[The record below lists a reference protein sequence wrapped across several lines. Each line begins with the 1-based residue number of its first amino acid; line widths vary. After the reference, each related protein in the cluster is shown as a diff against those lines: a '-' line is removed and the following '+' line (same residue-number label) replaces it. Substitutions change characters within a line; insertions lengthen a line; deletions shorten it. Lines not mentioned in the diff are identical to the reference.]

1 MSDALLDQLEP
12 RRTRKVGVWAVM
24 RAVLR
29 HKVSCMGVVII
40 LLLVL
45 MAIFAPLLAP
55 YDPNEQDLYRVLEG
69 PTRAHL
75 LGPDDVGRDLLSRVI
90 YGSRVS
96 LFIGVTATVFSA
108 TIGILIGLVAGYKG
122 GITDMIIMRITD
134 TFMCI
139 PGLVFLLV
147 LAATLGAGIHNIIIA
162 VTVLG
167 WTAFARIIRGQVL
180 VVRELPFVEAAHAAG
195 ASELRIM
202 FKHLLPNSIA
212 PIIVTA
218 SLAVGF
224 NIMLESAA
232 AFFGLGVQPPTP
244 SWGKALRVGYSYLEI
259 VPLFSI
265 APGLMITLAILAFN
279 LLGDGLRDAL
289 DPRLRGEAK
298 KIE

>member
-1 MSDALLDQLEP
+1 MSDALLDQLGP

-24 RAVLR
+24 RAVWK
-29 HKVSCMGVVII
+29 HKVSCMGIVII

-55 YDPNEQDLYRVLEG
+55 YDPNEQDLYHVLEG

-75 LGPDDVGRDLLSRVI
+75 LGTDDVGRDLLSRVI

-180 VVRELPFVEAAHAAG
+180 VVRELPFIEASHAAG

-202 FKHLLPNSIA
+202 FRHLLPNSIA

>member
-1 MSDALLDQLEP
+1 M
-12 RRTRKVGVWAVM
+12 WAVL
-24 RAVLR
+24 RAVLK
-29 HKVSCMGVVII
+29 HKVSCLGLVII

-45 MAIFAPLLAP
+45 MAIFAPFLAP
-55 YDPNEQDLYRVLEG
+55 CDPNEQDLYHVLEG
-69 PTRAHL
+69 PSGQHL
-75 LGPDDVGRDLLSRVI
+75 LGTDDVGRDLLSRVI

-108 TIGILIGLVAGYKG
+108 IIGVLIGLVAGYKG
-122 GITDMIIMRITD
+122 GIIDMIIMRITD

-147 LAATLGAGIHNIIIA
+147 LAATLGAGTHNIIIS

-167 WTAFARIIRGQVL
+167 WTWFARIIRGQVL
-180 VVRELPFVEAAHAAG
+180 VVRELPYVEASQAAG

-202 FKHLLPNSIA
+202 FRHVLPNSLA

-289 DPRLRGEAK
+289 DPRLRGEGK

>member
-1 MSDALLDQLEP
+1 MKDALLDQLEP

-75 LGPDDVGRDLLSRVI
+75 LGTDDVGRDLLSRVI

-147 LAATLGAGIHNIIIA
+147 LAATMGAGIHNIIIA

-202 FKHLLPNSIA
+202 FRHLLPNSIA